1 MVSALDADSPIATV
15 FGAILMLVVGAGL
28 LAVVLIVA
36 SKMSGRRERRHWMAG
51 FAAEVSGTFHSE
63 HGKTSP
69 GFGVDPVSLERPLAE
84 AAIVRCVE
92 FRYRDH
98 DFVGVDYLDDRHQ
111 PGGDSTPRAFHSVQL
126 RVPESAPL
134 FVSADGAFPTRV
146 MREFEQVKTFDRDFD
161 GAVKVRAADRER
173 AAELLTQ
180 EVRDWLRAETRLTQ
194 WPVYLERA
202 TLRTGGQRP
211 LTRETLLAEA
221 DYLIDVSG
229 RLPTD
234 RF

>member
-1 MVSALDADSPIATV
+1 MVSALHADSPVATV
-15 FGAILMLVVGAGL
+15 IGAILMLVAGAGL

-36 SKMSGRRERRHWMAG
+36 SKMSGRRERQHWMAG
-51 FAAEVSGTFHSE
+51 FATEVAGTFHGE
-63 HGKTSP
+63 HSKTSP
-69 GFGVDPVSLERPLAE
+69 GFGVDPVSLERPLEE

-98 DFVGVDYLDDRHQ
+98 DFVGVDYLDDR
-111 PGGDSTPRAFHSVQL
+111 
-126 RVPESAPL
+126 
-134 FVSADGAFPTRV
+134 
-146 MREFEQVKTFDRDFD
+146 DFD

-180 EVRDWLRAETRLTQ
+180 DIRDWLRAETRLAH
-194 WPVYLERA
+194 WPVYRERG

-221 DYLIDVSG
+221 DFLIDVSG

-234 RF
+234 RP